1 MAEKI
6 DFDSIK
12 NNIAESKAKAAAIQ
26 AEKGKVLLAQTHDVI
41 RAQLEGTETVLGEDL
56 VAVSGLNLSN
66 AVADLGDVE
75 GMVAG
80 AENAFKKFNSFKD
93 QLSKPGAQILSSID
107 GDQKLSESLTEA
119 GSSVLPVK
127 SKLAIDN
134 ITGKTS
140 IADIGSD
147 GPLEPNEVNTPR
159 LARGVKR
166 GTITEDQEN
175 DKSFLITPTGKM
187 VNQPENPYGAVY
199 PFNKVEESE
208 SGHIQEVDDTPGA
221 ERLKESHRTGTFYE
235 IHPDGTKVTKVV
247 KDNFEVT
254 VGDDYTKVEGACA
267 IHVQGDAELFCAK
280 DVKTVAMGNIS
291 AFALKKADI
300 TSIGSCSITG
310 LTECTVGALGS
321 AKLSSFGEAKVFSV
335 KGVDV
340 TGVGSVGI
348 TGGTN
353 VDITS
358 LGLITFSDV
367 LGAGSLGGLVLKDAA
382 LDLKNAQQDAI
393 IATKKTS
400 DRVLKKD
407 IIRVGESPSGIPTY
421 NYRYIRDKTQSVYY
435 GVMAQDIKKSH
446 PDAVSKDPDGYL
458 MVDYSLIDVDHKKVS

>member
-12 NNIAESKAKAAAIQ
+12 NDISGSKVLAAALD
-26 AEKGKVLLAQTHDVI
+26 EKVKDSLAQNHELLKTTL
-41 RAQLEGTETVLGEDL
+41 AGTENALGENL
-56 VAVSGLNLSN
+56 VAATGLNFSN
-66 AVADLGDVE
+66 ALADLGDVE

-80 AENAFKKFNSFKD
+80 AEETFNKFSSFKD
-93 QLSKPGAQILSSID
+93 QLSEPGAQILSSID
-107 GDQKLSESLTEA
+107 GEQKLSESLTEA

-127 SKLAIDN
+127 AKLAIDGL
-134 ITGKTS
+134 TGKTS

-199 PFNKVEESE
+199 PYNKVEESE

-221 ERLKESHRTGTFYE
+221 ERLKETHRTGTFYE

-254 VGDDYTKVEGACA
+254 IGDDYTKVEGACA

-280 DVKTVAMGNIS
+280 DINMVAMGNMS

-310 LTECTVGALGS
+310 LTDCTVGALGT
-321 AKLSSFGEAKVFSV
+321 AKLSSFGETKVFSV

-358 LGLITFSDV
+358 LGMITFSDV

-446 PDAVSKDPDGYL
+446 PDAVSKDQDGYL